1 MFCARVSDAS
11 RNDEENNL
19 SRRGPLHVPSGT
31 YRALPVLPLPL
42 IKERVCGT
50 AKTGGHG
57 HRPVQEGQNG
67 KEAIVSSQYTR
78 HNVMATLA
86 FFLAGRGLESHIRTQ
101 LLSVPL
107 PQNDCMTT
115 VAWKQKKA
123 SSLNPCVR
131 SCVSKKRTNAVPASR
146 RPNGPQN

>member
-57 HRPVQEGQNG
+57 HRPVQDGQNG
-67 KEAIVSSQYTR
+67 KESIASSQYTR
-78 HNVMATLA
+78 HNVMATPCI
-86 FFLAGRGLESHIRTQ
+86 FFGRPWSVIPYSDPVAIGSPSAKRLYDDRCLET
-101 LLSVPL
+101 
-107 PQNDCMTT
+107 
-115 VAWKQKKA
+115 KKA
-123 SSLNPCVR
+123 SSLNPCVYPAFQ
-131 SCVSKKRTNAVPASR
+131 KKDKCRPGLPAS
-146 RPNGPQN
+146 